1 MRNLLQIIASL
12 LKTLTMKKLSFI
24 VFTICI
30 LFASC
35 SNDENSQEED
45 SKKLE
50 KMYNEIIVAS
60 LANSEPCTNPE
71 EWNIAGIGS
80 KACGGYAGYIV
91 YSKKINN
98 DEFLA
103 KVKKY
108 TDVQSDYNKKWG
120 VFSDCSMA
128 IQPTGVECV
137 DGKAKLNYSPEAY

>member
-1 MRNLLQIIASL
+1 
-12 LKTLTMKKLSFI
+12 MKKLSFI
-24 VFTICI
+24 VFAICLI
-30 LFASC
+30 FASC

-60 LANSEPCTNPE
+60 LANSEPCTNPA

-91 YSKKINN
+91 YSKKINSE
-98 DEFLA
+98 EFLA

-108 TDVQSDYNKKWG
+108 TDAQSDYNKKRG
-120 VFSDCSMA
+120 VFSDCSLTA
-128 IQPTGVECV
+128 EPTGVECV
-137 DGKAKLNYSPEAY
+137 DGKPKPISFSGAY

>member
-12 LKTLTMKKLSFI
+12 LKTLTMKKLSFL
-24 VFTICI
+24 VFTICLI
-30 LFASC
+30 FASC

-60 LANSEPCTNPE
+60 LADSEPCTNPE

-80 KACGGYAGYIV
+80 KACGGYTGYIV
-91 YSKKINN
+91 YSKKINS

-108 TDVQSDYNKKWG
+108 RDAQSDYNKKWG